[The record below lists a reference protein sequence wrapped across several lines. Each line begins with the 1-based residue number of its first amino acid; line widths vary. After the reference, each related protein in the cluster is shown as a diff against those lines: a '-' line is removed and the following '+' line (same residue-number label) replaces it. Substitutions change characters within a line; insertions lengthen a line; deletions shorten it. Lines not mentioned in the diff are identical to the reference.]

1 MKNAFKYFFIIWLVA
16 ILFFNAITV
25 AGLFYFG
32 IEANASFWIAFA
44 FANGSFIFELWIT
57 YSVLGNKSAQK
68 IFYNLPLLKE
78 LPIMKK
84 SYITISAMF
93 LTSAICMW
101 VSFIP
106 KILVII
112 FCIIEIAADLIYLIK
127 TKAFATF
134 LSDKD
139 EEIKE
144 KTFFIKSL
152 TVDADTL
159 LKSADSDTKEICKKV
174 YEAIRYSDPMS
185 NTALSGVE
193 SEISLRFHALLE
205 AVKTNDSES
214 AKKSADELLIL
225 ISDRNS
231 KCKLLK

>member
-1 MKNAFKYFFIIWLVA
+1 MKSAFKYFLIIWLVA

-32 IEANASFWIAFA
+32 IETNVSFWIAFV
-44 FANGSFIFELWIT
+44 FANASFIFELCIT
-57 YSVLGNKSAQK
+57 YSVLRSKNAQK

-78 LPIMKK
+78 VPIVKN
-84 SYITISAMF
+84 SYITILAML

-106 KILVII
+106 KIFVII
-112 FCIIEIAADLIYLIK
+112 FCIIEIAADLFYLIK

-185 NTALSGVE
+185 NTVLSGVE
-193 SEISLRFHALLE
+193 GEISLRFHALSE

-214 AKKSADELLIL
+214 AKKIADELIVLIG
-225 ISDRNS
+225 DRNS

>member
-1 MKNAFKYFFIIWLVA
+1 MVA
-16 ILFFNAITV
+16 ILFFNSITV
-25 AGLFYFG
+25 AGISYFG
-32 IEANASFWIAFA
+32 IETNSSFWIAFI
-44 FANGSFIFELWIT
+44 FANCSFIFELCIT
-57 YSVLGNKSAQK
+57 YSVLGSKSAQK
-68 IFYNLPLLKE
+68 VFYNLPLLKE
-78 LPIMKK
+78 VPILKNI
-84 SYITISAMF
+84 YATLVIMF
-93 LTSAICMW
+93 FTSVICMC

-106 KILVII
+106 KIFVII
-112 FCIIEIAADLIYLIK
+112 FCIIEMTVDLVYLLK
-127 TKAFATF
+127 TKAFAGF

-159 LKSADSDTKEICKKV
+159 LKSAEGDSKEICKKV

-185 NTALSGVE
+185 HTALSGIE
-193 SEISLRFHALLE
+193 SEISIRFHELSE
-205 AVKTNDSES
+205 AVKTKNREN
-214 AKKSADELLIL
+214 AEKKADELIVL